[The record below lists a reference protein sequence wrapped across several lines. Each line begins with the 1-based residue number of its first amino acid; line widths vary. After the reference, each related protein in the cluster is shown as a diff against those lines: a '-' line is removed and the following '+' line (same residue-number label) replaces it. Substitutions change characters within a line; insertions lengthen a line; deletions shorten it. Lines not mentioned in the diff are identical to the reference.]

1 MRVVFAIDAT
11 AKVAHTNNFPGCLRW
26 AQERT
31 EATGRPIK
39 IVCCRGGE
47 KNGRT
52 IAEVTDEG
60 VRLIKS
66 GTLWS
71 SGKLGYLH
79 VEG

>member
-11 AKVAHTNNFPGCLRW
+11 DKVAHISNLPGCIRW
-26 AQERT
+26 AQQRT
-31 EATGRPIK
+31 KATGRPIK

-60 VRLIKS
+60 VRLIKA

-71 SGKLGYLH
+71 HGKLRYLH
-79 VEG
+79 VER